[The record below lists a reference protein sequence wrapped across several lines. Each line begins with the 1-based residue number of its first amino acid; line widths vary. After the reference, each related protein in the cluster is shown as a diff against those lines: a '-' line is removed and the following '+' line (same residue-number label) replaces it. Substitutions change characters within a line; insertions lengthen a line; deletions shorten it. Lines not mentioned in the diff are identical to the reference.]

1 MDPRAHER
9 ASVHMNHK
17 LRISIPLIVGLVF
30 LSGCSAPSTPNAT
43 TPSSSPESSE
53 PASATVDPYLEFRK
67 IAETSCNKAYDEGV
81 TETVEGVP
89 NRLVLLPV
97 SFLYND
103 FFAAVVSDEG
113 GVGPIWSSELFAVCV
128 DYVNFMMA
136 EESGSEY
143 EIVVSGD
150 TTSGPIRT
158 EYTVEDYGA
167 IVTEFKLK
175 DGVFIEAWTQS
186 PESES
191 VTLIEYGIPSE
202 QDIEHFREAIDLFL
216 AEQ

>member
-1 MDPRAHER
+1 
-9 ASVHMNHK
+9 MNHK
-17 LRISIPLIVGLVF
+17 LRKLICLIAGVLF
-30 LSGCSAPSTPNAT
+30 LSACSTESTPNSS
-43 TPSSSPESSE
+43 TPSSSPISSE
-53 PASATVDPYLEFRK
+53 PTLATADPYLEFRK

-81 TETVEGVP
+81 TERVVGVS

-103 FFAAVVSDEG
+103 FFAAVVSDEE
-113 GVGPIWSSELFAVCV
+113 GVEPIWSSELFAVCV

-150 TTSGPIRT
+150 STIGPLRS
-158 EYTVEDYGA
+158 EYTIEDCGT
-167 IVTEFKLK
+167 IVTEFKLE
-175 DGVFIEAWTQS
+175 DGVFIEAWTKS

-191 VTLIEYGIPSE
+191 VTLIEYGIPSD
-202 QDIEHFREAIDLFL
+202 QDIVHFREAIDLFL
-216 AEQ
+216 AG